1 MDNVLFW
8 ASAKQMKDLKKVGG
22 GKKSKLLDI
31 PKLDDANNAG
41 GRLSEQ
47 CTLIL
52 TEGDSAKTLALS
64 GISVVG
70 RVSAYFFLFY

>member
-1 MDNVLFW
+1 LL
-8 ASAKQMKDLKKVGG
+8 AQVGG
-22 GKKSKLLDI
+22 GKKSKFLDI
-31 PKLDDANNAG
+31 PKLDDANMAG
-41 GRLSEQ
+41 GLLVLVSVLNPPFSGKRAQE

-70 RVSAYFFLFY
+70 RVSELYV